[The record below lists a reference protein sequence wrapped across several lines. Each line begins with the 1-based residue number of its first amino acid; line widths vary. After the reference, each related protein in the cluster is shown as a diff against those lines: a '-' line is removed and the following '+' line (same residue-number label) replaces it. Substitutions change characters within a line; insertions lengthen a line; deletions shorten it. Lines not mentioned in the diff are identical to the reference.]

1 VRLSHK
7 ADATAANGMATL
19 KRSDMRLID
28 SALGMGVG
36 YVLSFSD
43 RTFAEFF
50 DDEFK
55 IDIDHQRY
63 KTRGTSKAHRLR
75 SLVDQEDEYL
85 VTRVL
90 RRLWQE
96 REEIQIFR
104 EAPEHE
110 TLKIKFFELIAII
123 EGGGAVPRT
132 DVIERFTRDETLE
145 ELVSSIV
152 RDISANKPVAAL
164 DRLHTYC
171 MKKFGYLLL
180 DSHGV
185 GWTPDEPLH
194 SRVGKC
200 VKALEQ
206 NHPLTDM
213 SKQIIKNAIGVFEKF
228 NFV

>member
-1 VRLSHK
+1 
-7 ADATAANGMATL
+7 MATL

-132 DVIERFTRDETLE
+132 GLHADVRRPHARPCAQMVQHGDLRQPRETVGSSTSAQDAAVSRQSGVRFCSVDLMN
-145 ELVSSIV
+145 L
-152 RDISANKPVAAL
+152 
-164 DRLHTYC
+164 
-171 MKKFGYLLL
+171 
-180 DSHGV
+180 
-185 GWTPDEPLH
+185 
-194 SRVGKC
+194 
-200 VKALEQ
+200 
-206 NHPLTDM
+206 
-213 SKQIIKNAIGVFEKF
+213 
-228 NFV
+228 